1 MLKKDTNSVGVFQP
15 FVSKNDTLFSAWFA
29 DSDGNKATIATMKS
43 DNGIDWYDKE
53 TLQLSYRNSV
63 HDPFMLI
70 DDNGYQLYFASSNFG
85 NISLWTSVSQ
95 DGVNFQKGNE
105 REILR
110 SEYPWEGSNLSCP
123 SVIEDNSLQYLFYAG
138 SGNGWA
144 IGMATS
150 LDGTNWQKC
159 GNNPFIPA
167 GSGPQI
173 VNYNN
178 VFYLFYQSPTGLQV
192 QQTDS
197 LNGCATVWTNRHSIS
212 PPFGDPAP
220 VVVGNDLWLYGTFG
234 TLEGQAIGLAGNAQI
249 EQPSYPVVLIPG
261 MFASWNKEAL
271 LHNAVVPFDAWR
283 LLPAVTEYAA
293 IEKTLENIGYIKNT
307 DYFLF
312 MYDWRASLTATADNL
327 NQFLENAIWNT
338 HPYQPIQFIGHS
350 LGGDIVQLYAQ
361 RNGKKPIKNVVTAG
375 SPLLGTPQ
383 AYKPLAGGEIDKENN
398 LMWVAEKLVLL
409 LNKSKIENDRD
420 TITRLMPILN
430 DLLPLFP
437 YLKNQDGDYVT
448 SSLSNVTLSNA
459 QINSAISRFYLGGSG
474 YQTSSGYILESRT
487 PIDTLL
493 NIYPDGRPVSSW
505 QENGDGVIPLKSTL
519 NQISSAPVQN
529 HGEII
534 YSKESIK
541 TILSNLNMQVQD
553 SDIPEGRATSIFP
566 AILAFI
572 QSPATIKI
580 SRNGITTEENE
591 GMIWMQNAENGTYSL
606 QVTGQSEGEYT
617 VSIWLIGETD
627 DKWIQFKKQ
636 TTEGKVDTFTISFDG
651 TVGGTAEEYIAPTT
665 TPTPSPTLT
674 PSPTPTDIP
683 QLSSSSNNSSQ
694 SINSEGKKE
703 NEDIPK
709 TNTNFTQGISDTIKN
724 VTRAFESKKPLL
736 TKKGTIPQVLGV
748 TSNKKIAY
756 RSPPTILF
764 FMKQV
769 LWGASAMVMLL
780 FDKVKEIKKWVE
792 KK

>member
-15 FVSKNDTLFSAWFA
+15 FVSKNDMLFSAWFA
-29 DSDGNKATIATMKS
+29 DSDGKKATIATMKS
-43 DNGIDWYDKE
+43 ANGIDWYDKE

-63 HDPFMLI
+63 HDPFMVI
-70 DDNGYQLYFASSNFG
+70 DNNEYQLYFASSNFG
-85 NISLWTSVSQ
+85 NSSLWRSVSQ
-95 DGVNFQKGNE
+95 DGVNFQKGDE

-110 SEYPWEGSNLSCP
+110 SEYPWEGSSLSCP
-123 SVIEDNSLQYLFYAG
+123 SVIQEQSLQYLFYAG
-138 SGNGWA
+138 NGNGWA

-150 LDGTNWQKC
+150 QDGTNWQKC
-159 GNNPFIPA
+159 GNNPLIPA

-192 QQTDS
+192 QQTES
-197 LNGCATVWTNRHSIS
+197 LNGCNTVWTNRHSIS

-249 EQPSYPVVLIPG
+249 EQPSYPVILIPG

-271 LHNAVVPFDAWR
+271 LHNTDVPFDAWQ
-283 LLPAVTEYAA
+283 LQPAVTEYDA
-293 IEKTLENIGYIKNT
+293 IEKTLGNRGRTKNI

-312 MYDWRASLTATADNL
+312 AYDWRAPLTTTADNL

-338 HPYQPIQFIGHS
+338 RPYQPIQFIGHS
-350 LGGDIVQLYAQ
+350 LGGAIAQLYTQ
-361 RNGKKPIKNVVTAG
+361 RNGKKPIKNIVAAG
-375 SPLLGTPQ
+375 SALLGTPQ
-383 AYKPLAGGEIDKENN
+383 AYKPLAGGEIDRENN
-398 LMWVAEKLVLL
+398 LTWMAQRLVLL
-409 LNKSKIENDRD
+409 LNKSKIESDKD
-420 TITRLMPILN
+420 TMSRLMPVLN

-437 YLKNQDGDYVT
+437 YLKNQNGDYVT
-448 SSLSNVTLSNA
+448 SSLSNVTLSNT
-459 QINSAISRFYLGGSG
+459 QINPAISRLYHGGSG
-474 YQTSSGYILESRT
+474 YQTSSGYVLESRT
-487 PIDTLL
+487 PLDSLL
-493 NIYPDGRPVSSW
+493 NIYPDGRPVNSW
-505 QENGDGVIPLKSTL
+505 QEEGDGVTPLKSTL
-519 NQISSAPVQN
+519 NQIIPAPIQN

-541 TILSNLNMQVQD
+541 TILSNLNIQVQD
-553 SDIPEGRATSIFP
+553 SDIPEGKATSIFP
-566 AILAFI
+566 AILTFI
-572 QSPATIKI
+572 QSPATMHII
-580 SRNGITTEENE
+580 HNDVATPENE
-591 GMIWMQNAENGTYSL
+591 GMIQLQNTEDGAYSL

-617 VSIWLIGETD
+617 VNIWLIGETD

-636 TTEGKVDTFTISFDG
+636 TTEGKVDTFIISFDG
-651 TVGGTAEEYIAPTT
+651 TVGGTAEEYIAPTA

-674 PSPTPTDIP
+674 PSPTPTSIP
-683 QLSSSSNNSSQ
+683 QSSSSNNNSSQ
-694 SINSEGKKE
+694 SVTSEGEKE

-709 TNTNFTQGISDTIKN
+709 MNTNFTQGIADTIKN

-736 TKKGTIPQVLGV
+736 TKKETIPQVLGV
-748 TSNKKIAY
+748 TDSKKIPY
-756 RSPPTILF
+756 HSPLTILF